1 MAGLDALPDATSV
14 ARIVR
19 AATGLDAR
27 DMQITG
33 KGWTRLCWRVETDE
47 EPLAV
52 VVAIPEPSDGSDWG
66 EARLESEFAIL
77 SRLSPLDDR
86 VPRPFATNRS
96 NDVQGLAPTEVDWL
110 VTTYAPGTL
119 LANADPADV
128 PAPEVLGHEV
138 GTLLAKLHALPVS
151 GFGMLDQQPEVLRE
165 RLHGTAPDR
174 LSAMLSRWP
183 VIWPFDGSALISH
196 PITRSAPQFLE
207 PLGALREP
215 LLRFAEVGESV
226 ITHDNLNAANI
237 TVEGGHLASVI
248 DFGDAFVGP
257 PSLDFSRL
265 AVRHGWVAARSAVE
279 SYESNTI
286 MREVR
291 LAEAHQ
297 LAVAEALARIA
308 AYAGDS
314 RASEM
319 TAFLEETLP
328 LALAQTRAV

>member
-1 MAGLDALPDATSV
+1 MAGLGTLPDVTGV

-19 AATGLDAR
+19 AATERDAR
-27 DMQITG
+27 DMQIVG

-47 EPLAV
+47 GPLAV
-52 VVAIPEPSDGSDWG
+52 LIAIPQPSDGSDWD
-66 EARLESEFAIL
+66 EARLESDFVIL
-77 SRLSPLDDR
+77 NQLSPLDDR
-86 VPRPFATNRS
+86 VPQPFATNHS
-96 NDVQGLAPTEVDWL
+96 GGVQGLAPTDGDWL

-119 LANADPADV
+119 LADADPADV
-128 PAPEVLGHEV
+128 PAPEVLGHEI
-138 GTLLAKLHALPVS
+138 GTLLAKLHTLPVS
-151 GFGMLDQQPEVLRE
+151 GFGILDQQPDMLRE

-207 PLGALREP
+207 ALGALREP

-226 ITHDNLNAANI
+226 ITHDDLNVANLM
-237 TVEGGHLASVI
+237 VEDGHLAAVI

-257 PSLDFSRL
+257 PALDFSRL
-265 AVRHGWVAARSAVE
+265 AVRHGWVAARAAVE
-279 SYESNTI
+279 SCESNTI

-308 AYAGDS
+308 AYAGDA

-319 TAFLEETLP
+319 IAFLEETLP